1 MSITLIAVRN
11 PQWQTV
17 KTERLD
23 SDGNVVNDED
33 GNPIMDIVNDDD
45 GNPMR
50 LIQCEAQWSHLGDD
64 TQEWLPFA
72 ATSWDVEQH
81 GRDLYNAI
89 VAGDHGAIAEE

>member
-11 PQWQTV
+11 PKWETV

-23 SDGNVVNDED
+23 DDGNFVNDAD
-33 GNPIMDIVNDDD
+33 GNPIMDVVNDAD

-50 LIQCEAQWSHLGDD
+50 LIQCEAQWSHLGDN

-72 ATSWDVEQH
+72 ATPWDVEQH
-81 GRDLYNAI
+81 GKDLYNAI
-89 VAGDHGAIAEE
+89 VAGDHGAIADE